1 MNEQFKKS
9 KSETLSKS
17 LGIIDI
23 KIPFYLSRLIIE
35 TLEIIDEKQDNI
47 SVKDIILLEQKVNN
61 LYGIEKPKLPL
72 KENLNIKL
80 VNALELYFKKD
91 YEKIKPIEIANT
103 LISDFATGKNVGIIT
118 LKMFEEFKKSIIHG
132 NN

>member
-1 MNEQFKKS
+1 MNEQFKKR
-9 KSETLSKS
+9 KAETLSKS

-61 LYGIEKPKLPL
+61 LYGIEEPKLPL

>member
-1 MNEQFKKS
+1 MNEQFKKR

-61 LYGIEKPKLPL
+61 LYGIEEPKLPL